1 MSNPSLDILAIAAHR
16 DDVEQTCG
24 GTLLK
29 MAQRGRR
36 TGILDLTQGEMG
48 TRGSAEER
56 AAEAA
61 EAARIL
67 QVSWRQAL
75 DIPDG
80 RVENTWANRLKVA
93 RVIRE
98 QRPRVVI
105 LPYWQGRHPDHYTAS
120 VLGYEAC
127 FLAGLSKLGNAG
139 VRSPESG
146 VSGKPGCG
154 SREAGSGRLGAK
166 GTDLPARRAS
176 RSQSEFSRMPSEPS
190 VEAHGFSGGKFEAD
204 EEAALA
210 AVGALAPHRPFKII
224 YATLYYDIRPTFVV
238 DITEQF
244 EARLQSIY
252 AYKSQFTDQAAG
264 AGDFPAHAEIRERVA
279 TMAGFYGLLAGVKY
293 AEPFLQKEVGL
304 VEDLV
309 EIPVKSI

>member
-1 MSNPSLDILAIAAHR
+1 MSSASLDILAIAAHR
-16 DDVEQTCG
+16 DDVEQTRG

-48 TRGSAEER
+48 TRGSAQER

-61 EAARIL
+61 EAAHIL

-75 DIPDG
+75 DLPDG
-80 RVENTWANRLKVA
+80 RVENTWENRLKLA
-93 RVIRE
+93 RVLRE

-105 LPYWQGRHPDHYTAS
+105 LPYWEGRHPDHYTAS

-127 FLAGLSKLGNAG
+127 FLAGLAKLGKAG
-139 VRSPESG
+139 VSIEDSG
-146 VSGKPGCG
+146 VNEKPGAG
-154 SREAGSGRLGAK
+154 SRESGAGVK
-166 GTDLPARRAS
+166 
-176 RSQSEFSRMPSEPS
+176 
-190 VEAHGFSGGKFEAD
+190 AHGFSRGRPGA
-204 EEAALA
+204 EEGAALA
-210 AVGALAPHRPFKII
+210 AVRSLAPHRPFKII

-238 DITEQF
+238 DISEQF

-252 AYKSQFTDQAAG
+252 AYKSQFSDQAAG

-304 VEDLV
+304 IEDLLQ
-309 EIPVKSI
+309 IPVKSI